1 MKQILN
7 VFLSILL
14 MSVILLVIIG
24 LNKLFD
30 FEYLVIMFMTIVIYK
45 FIICDFKRK
54 FWKIVPRVASARFNF
69 FYGICAGSSCFL
81 NPERNKIQF
90 STCAMQGKP
99 ESNKFWIYVHSSIG
113 RALISKIRGSGFKS
127 WWACEIKLF

>member
-54 FWKIVPRVASARFNF
+54 F
-69 FYGICAGSSCFL
+69 
-81 NPERNKIQF
+81 
-90 STCAMQGKP
+90 
-99 ESNKFWIYVHSSIG
+99 
-113 RALISKIRGSGFKS
+113 
-127 WWACEIKLF
+127 